1 MDTKT
6 LWLGVLLVTLFVII
20 INWKEINDCLT
31 KDDITSKTSKEGFKP
46 NLNSAVVNYEY
57 DKQEVGEFPE
67 TIYEKAIRL
76 NFKEYPALICNLIPT
91 MKSSECKIG
100 DNKIVKYKFPVHIT
114 KMIDG
119 NHLAV
124 FNDGRIYKKN
134 KLTDKMWQ
142 GPLKNSM
149 PKRHIPLRM
158 ITTNIDGTKL
168 IGVGFDNK
176 VYEKLGNPNTVI
188 DYEGEW
194 KLLPGLDNVI
204 FVMFKFDESVNK
216 YRYIVINSDGKLKIT
231 KDDKST
237 SELIDYGVETTPII
251 KLFGDAQGYMNIID
265 GQFRLRTFEDKNW
278 EGSLLST
285 KYESSENQVIDAIYD
300 NDALL
305 FGCVILPEMST
316 VEIMKQEEPHITAKF
331 IPFEMNRYLDSSLD
345 KRIADRTIIKS
356 KLGIFTKQGMLEEEA
371 LDDDINMAYQRQM
384 LLDKKRLRN
393 FCASRGFKT
402 DVNYKN
408 YKVLSQIENNDQKIE
423 KLNKVIKDL
432 ISFDPEQKAIQESIA
447 GINYLKNV
455 DKTKEEEQSVV

>member
-1 MDTKT
+1 MDIKT
-6 LWLGVLLVTLFVII
+6 LWLGVLLITFFVII
-20 INWKEINDCLT
+20 INWKDINDCLT
-31 KDDITSKTSKEGFKP
+31 KDDNPTKINIEGFKP
-46 NLNSAVVNYEY
+46 NLNSSTVNYEY
-57 DKQEVGEFPE
+57 DKQEIGEFPE
-67 TIYEKAIRL
+67 TIYEKAIKL
-76 NFKEYPALICNLIPT
+76 NFKEYPVLICNLIPT
-91 MKSSECKIG
+91 MKSSQCSIEG
-100 DNKIVKYKFPVHIT
+100 NKIVKYKFPVHIT

-119 NHLAV
+119 NHIAV

-149 PKRHIPLRM
+149 PKRYIPLRM

-168 IGVGFDNK
+168 IGVGFDNN
-176 VYEKLGNPNTVI
+176 VYTKLGNVNSII

-204 FVMFKFDESVNK
+204 FIMFKYDEHVDK
-216 YRYIVINSDGKLKIT
+216 YRYIVIDGDGKLKIT
-231 KDDKST
+231 RDDKST

-265 GQFRLRTFEDKNW
+265 GQFRLRTFEDKHW

-285 KYESSENQVIDAIYD
+285 KYESGENQVIDVIYD

-305 FGCVILPEMST
+305 FGCVILPKMNT
-316 VEIMKQEEPHITAKF
+316 VEIMKQEEQHITSKF

-345 KRIADRTIIKS
+345 KRISDRTIIKS
-356 KLGIFTKQGMLEEEA
+356 KLGIFNKQGMLEEEG
-371 LDDDINMAYQRQM
+371 LDNDINMAYQRQM

-423 KLNKVIKDL
+423 KLNTVIKDL
-432 ISFDPEQKAIQESIA
+432 ISFDPEQKAIQESIV
-447 GINYLKNV
+447 GINYLKKI
-455 DKTKEEEQSVV
+455 DTSREESQTII

>member
-31 KDDITSKTSKEGFKP
+31 KDDNTSKTNKEGFKP

-57 DKQEVGEFPE
+57 DKQDSGEFPE
-67 TIYEKAIRL
+67 TIYEKAIKL
-76 NFKEYPALICNLIPT
+76 NFKDYPALICNLIPT
-91 MKSSECKIG
+91 MKSSECRIG
-100 DNKIVKYKFPVHIT
+100 GNKIVKYKFPVHIT

-204 FVMFKFDESVNK
+204 FVMFKHDESVDK
-216 YRYIVINSDGKLKIT
+216 YRYIVIDGDGKLKIT

-285 KYESSENQVIDAIYD
+285 RYESSENQVIDAIYD

-408 YKVLSQIENNDQKIE
+408 YKVLAQIEDNDQKIE

-455 DKTKEEEQSVV
+455 DKTREEGQSVV